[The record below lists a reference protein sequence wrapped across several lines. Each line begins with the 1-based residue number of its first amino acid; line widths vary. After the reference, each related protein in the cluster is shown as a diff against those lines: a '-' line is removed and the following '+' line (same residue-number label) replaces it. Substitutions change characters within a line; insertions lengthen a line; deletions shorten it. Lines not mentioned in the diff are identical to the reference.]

1 MIEIRQARKNDA
13 GNIAEFM
20 YSSGPEIYDFVYST
34 TNKTAVEFIQYEFN
48 TGRGFCGF
56 NNVTVAVKDGLVVA
70 TGCFYDGKAYKKLLA
85 GTLFNM
91 FKFYG
96 PFEIWK
102 VLKRSG
108 HVGEVMEEPKKDEL
122 YLSNFGV
129 SPDMRGSGVGSLML
143 KNKIEFARSSS
154 YAIFSLDVAETNP
167 RAEALYIRH
176 GLSVV
181 KHKTFKGKR
190 AGITVPNSRKME
202 LLLAP
207 IE

>member
-1 MIEIRQARKNDA
+1 MIEIRRARKNDT

-20 YSSGPEIYDFVYST
+20 YSSGPEIYDFVYKT

-70 TGCFYDGKAYKKLLA
+70 TGCFYDGKAYKKLLV

-91 FKFYG
+91 VIFYG
-96 PFEIWK
+96 LLGMWK
-102 VLKRSG
+102 VLERSG
-108 HVGEVMEEPKKDEL
+108 HAGSVMEEPKKDEL

-129 SPDMRGSGVGSLML
+129 NPELRGAGVGSLML
-143 KNKIEFARSSS
+143 KNKIEHAKNTG

-167 RAEALYIRH
+167 RAEALYSRL
-176 GLSVV
+176 GMNVV
-181 KHKTFKGKR
+181 KHKTFKSVR
-190 AGITVPNSRKME
+190 TGIDVPNSRKME
-202 LLLAP
+202 LLLSSV
-207 IE
+207 